1 MEFRVGNYLSKRVIK
16 VGEDHSISIF
26 KTNGTLLKSW
36 SIEEVYGIQYF
47 PPTLVHDG
55 CLAIAE
61 SYEDSKITA
70 FSTITL
76 MPHAAIISGADK
88 EKVAELLAWFEANKA
103 SHTNDNP
110 YLLEATSGNSFL
122 ALEKNT
128 IVIRSTG
135 FLNAMAKGG
144 IQGEKRIPIRSVLS
158 VQFKKATDATAGY
171 IQFETAGGSQKAARG
186 GVFEAAGD
194 ENSVLFSVNDMPQ
207 FVTFRDKVNE
217 LLESGQEQS
226 PSQVSAADELA
237 KFAKLRDDGVITED
251 EFAAKKKSLLG
262 L

>member
-1 MEFRVGNYLSKRVIK
+1 MEFKVGNFAQKRVIK
-16 VGEDHSISIF
+16 VGEDNSISF
-26 KTNGTLLKSW
+26 LKTNGTLLKTW
-36 SIEEVYGIQYF
+36 SIEEIYGIQYS
-47 PPTLVHDG
+47 PPTLVHEG
-55 CLAIAE
+55 SLAIAE

-76 MPHAAIISGADK
+76 MPHSVTISGADK
-88 EKVAELLAWFEANKA
+88 EKVAELLAWFESNK
-103 SHTNDNP
+103 SSKSNDSP

-171 IQFETAGGSQKAARG
+171 IQFETAGGSQAAARG

-194 ENSVLFSVNDMPQ
+194 ENSVLFSLNDMPQ
-207 FVTFRDKVNE
+207 FVSFRDKVNE
-217 LLESGQEQS
+217 LLESSQQQS
-226 PSQVSAADELA
+226 SSQVSSADELA